1 MNFAELYFMHKIHH
15 LAHGLAGLWIMR
27 DYVPTTPSFDTY
39 YTSFHTKGQTN
50 ISLPFIMAN
59 SCTTYD
65 DIKYA
70 DKCKVDTT
78 IRLDEVSTTL

>member
-1 MNFAELYFMHKIHH
+1 MY
-15 LAHGLAGLWIMR
+15 
-27 DYVPTTPSFDTY
+27 PTTTSFDTY

-78 IRLDEVSTTL
+78 IGLDEDEYNLRVTMLGPEF